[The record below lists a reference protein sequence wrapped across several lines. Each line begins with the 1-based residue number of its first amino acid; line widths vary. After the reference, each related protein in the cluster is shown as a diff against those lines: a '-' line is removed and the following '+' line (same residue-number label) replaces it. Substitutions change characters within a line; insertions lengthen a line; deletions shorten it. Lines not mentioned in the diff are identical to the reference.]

1 MKLKSS
7 DFRIG
12 NYLQDT
18 SCNLMT
24 INTLSTELN
33 YTYSCDYVNLPK
45 IDKDGDGNIEPIP
58 LNEEWLLKF
67 RFDDKTVLEFVD
79 RYFIG
84 GEFSIDYNR
93 VHKYYRF
100 NVGYEF
106 NIQIDNVHELQNLYF
121 ALTNEE
127 LTLKK

>member
-67 RFDDKTVLEFVD
+67 GFKKINGWDDMIMYLKDEVEILDGTSF
-79 RYFIG
+79 
-84 GEFSIDYNR
+84 YNC
-93 VHKYYRF
+93 
-100 NVGYEF
+100 
-106 NIQIDNVHELQNLYF
+106 IDNKVEYVHQLQNLYF
-121 ALTNEE
+121 ALSGEE